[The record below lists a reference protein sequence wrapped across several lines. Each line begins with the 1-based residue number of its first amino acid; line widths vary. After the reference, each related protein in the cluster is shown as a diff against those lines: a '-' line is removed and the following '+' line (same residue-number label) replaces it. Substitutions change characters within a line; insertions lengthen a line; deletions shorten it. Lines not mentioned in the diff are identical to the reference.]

1 MSAVQIRLDRLD
13 IGLHGISSQVVE
25 QAVADLEAVLRRR
38 LQGLR
43 LDGPGSLD
51 VGELSL
57 GPVHAE
63 PGMDAAGLRALL
75 VEQIEVALLDAL
87 NDSDEGRGNTTAA
100 TGRGGS
106 R

>member
-1 MSAVQIRLDRLD
+1 MSALQIRLNRLD
-13 IGLHGISSQVVE
+13 INLHGVSAQLVE
-25 QAVADLEAVLRRR
+25 QAVADLETVLRRR
-38 LQGLR
+38 LQGLK

-63 PGMDAAGLRALL
+63 PGIDAAGLRALL
-75 VEQIEVALLDAL
+75 VEQIEFALLSAF
-87 NDSDEGRGNTTAA
+87 NESGEGRGNTTATA
-100 TGRGGS
+100 GRRGS